1 MFKNDL
7 KVLRKEA
14 LARGHW
20 SAVPGWMAA
29 MSDWLGAGGGDGLG
43 SAEAKGGSID
53 AKSREQIAVAARLL
67 RSICPNHG
75 DVEILLH
82 EMARALERV
91 VETGTASSVQVGVS
105 VAQLNACAPALE

>member
-1 MFKNDL
+1 
-7 KVLRKEA
+7 
-14 LARGHW
+14 
-20 SAVPGWMAA
+20 
-29 MSDWLGAGGGDGLG
+29 MSDWLGAGVGDGPG
-43 SAEAKGGSID
+43 SAEGRGGLID

-67 RSICPNHG
+67 RSICPHDG

-105 VAQLNACAPALE
+105 VAQLNACANALD